1 MASVASAFAPSAP
14 ALIAARAGMGLAGA
28 TLMPSTLSL
37 IRNIFMD
44 ERRGQFAV
52 AVWATKFSVGA
63 VVGPI
68 IGGLLL
74 EHFWW
79 GSVFLVGLPVT
90 VPPSAPSFWRRNS
103 RD

>member
-1 MASVASAFAPSAP
+1 
-14 ALIAARAGMGLAGA
+14 MGVAGA

-52 AVWATKFSVGA
+52 AVWATMFSVGA